1 MAEETAEKNTPGSET
16 TVPETTTTPEA
27 TTKPEPGTVIETEK
41 GPATAG
47 VNYDPESGTYNPD
60 KPEPKAKEETT
71 THTVSSEDLANNP
84 ELAQAGVTE
93 GENVEI
99 PKNSGDNL
107 DTQNFRE
114 TVIPESMTPGVV
126 IPENATE
133 QPTFQI
139 QVTADALKKTFDAH
153 YATALPALSE
163 QQVKD
168 AIGDLSHLGLQH
180 EIEKSEGDKG
190 FAVVIKDVDSSVR
203 IPHEG
208 YYDLLPDFKKPAVA

>member
-1 MAEETAEKNTPGSET
+1 MAQETAEKNTPGSET
-16 TVPETTTTPEA
+16 TTTPEA
-27 TTKPEPGTVIETEK
+27 TTKAELYTVIETEN

-47 VNYDPESGTYNPD
+47 VNYDPESGKYNLTKLDPTVE
-60 KPEPKAKEETT
+60 KETT
-71 THTVSSEDLANNP
+71 THTISSEDLANNP

-93 GENVEI
+93 RENVEI

-133 QPTFQI
+133 HPTFQI

-190 FAVVIKDVDSSVR
+190 FAVVLKDVDSFVR

-208 YYDLLPDFKKPAVA
+208 YYDLLPDFKKPAIAKQ